1 MSACSLEA
9 HRGVSTEYPEN
20 TLCALRA
27 AARQGYGMVEV
38 DPRFTADGHCVL
50 LHDPTLNRTARNA
63 DGTPLSQPTPLDS
76 LSLAQARELDLGMAF
91 DPAFAGEK
99 IPTLEEVLSFALEA
113 RMPVKFDNV
122 LQKYAAAQ
130 QETFFQTV
138 ERMGALPFVGFT
150 ANSPEFA
157 ARVLTRLPG
166 AQIHYDGPASQEIL
180 RQLSALV
187 PAGQLTIWLRFDNAT
202 TAWHPTAPVNP
213 ESARAVHQI
222 GRLGVW
228 ILHTQEERD
237 AAIRLY
243 QADLIET
250 DGSLKP

>member
-1 MSACSLEA
+1 MSACILEA

-50 LHDPTLNRTARNA
+50 LHDPTLNRTARKA
-63 DGTPLSQPTPLDS
+63 DGTPLAQPTPLDS
-76 LSLAQARELDLGMAF
+76 LSLAQARELDLGVAF

-99 IPTLEEVLSFALEA
+99 IPTLEEVLSFALKA
-113 RMPVKFDNV
+113 RMPLKFDNV
-122 LQKYAAAQ
+122 LQKYSAAQ
-130 QETFFQTV
+130 QETFFQAV

-150 ANSPEFA
+150 ANSLEFA
-157 ARVLTRLPG
+157 AHILARLPG
-166 AQIHYDGPASQEIL
+166 AQIHYDGPASQETL
-180 RQLSALV
+180 RQLGALV
-187 PAGQLTIWLRFDNAT
+187 APEQLTVWMRFDNAA
-202 TAWHPTAPVNP
+202 TAWCATPPVDP
-213 ESARAVHQI
+213 ASARAAHQI

-228 ILHTQEERD
+228 ILREEKERE
-237 AAIRLY
+237 AALRLY

>member
-1 MSACSLEA
+1 MSACILEA

-122 LQKYAAAQ
+122 LQKYAATQ
-130 QETFFQTV
+130 QETSSK
-138 ERMGALPFVGFT
+138 RWSAWARCPSWGFT
-150 ANSPEFA
+150 PPARIRRARSNAPARRANP
-157 ARVLTRLPG
+157 L
-166 AQIHYDGPASQEIL
+166 
-180 RQLSALV
+180 
-187 PAGQLTIWLRFDNAT
+187 
-202 TAWHPTAPVNP
+202 
-213 ESARAVHQI
+213 
-222 GRLGVW
+222 
-228 ILHTQEERD
+228 
-237 AAIRLY
+237 
-243 QADLIET
+243 
-250 DGSLKP
+250 